1 MCGRF
6 VLENTPEQL
15 MKVYRL
21 SSRPDLSPRYNI
33 APSQQIAIVRQQN
46 GGDRE
51 LVMMQWGLIP
61 SWAKDPAIGYKMIN
75 ARSETAHEKP
85 SFKQALRSRRCIV
98 PVSGFY
104 EWEKKG
110 KEKIPHYIHLRDG
123 DIMSLAGLW
132 ETWKSPEGER
142 LETCAILTTAAN
154 SLLKPLHDRMPVVLH
169 NEEFN
174 LWFNRDVDDINLLAE
189 LFHSYPSDRLEEHIV
204 SKGVNSP
211 SNDSPECIVPT

>member
-6 VLENTPEQL
+6 VLENSPEQL
-15 MKVYRL
+15 MKVYKL
-21 SSRPDLSPRYNI
+21 SSLPDLSPRYNV
-33 APSQQIAIVRQQN
+33 APSQQIAVVRQQN

-85 SFKQALRSRRCIV
+85 PFKQALRSRRCIV

-123 DIMSLAGLW
+123 DIMSLAGIW

-142 LETCAILTTAAN
+142 LETCTILTTVAN

-174 LWFNRDVDDINLLAE
+174 LWFNRDVDDINLLVE
-189 LFHSYPSDRLEEHIV
+189 LFHSYPSDRLEEYIV